1 MQRPDLAAALRRAH
15 RRYVQT
21 YVVAKGGRDVDE
33 SARGYLPK
41 LDCKELLYGS
51 YVVLDDVPSLK
62 RVEEEF
68 AYGS

>member
-1 MQRPDLAAALRRAH
+1 
-15 RRYVQT
+15 
-21 YVVAKGGRDVDE
+21 VVAKGGRDVDE